1 MRQTDGERNRGSER
15 SGKGEGNRSNVAK
28 SRLLVTISIL
38 VSLRLIE
45 SVSHEEDFFFFLIW
59 KKGGK
64 EKEKKGGSNISVI
77 LQI

>member
-1 MRQTDGERNRGSER
+1 MEKETEGVRGAGR
-15 SGKGEGNRSNVAK
+15 GRAVK

-59 KKGGK
+59 KKGEK
-64 EKEKKGGSNISVI
+64 EKERKGESNISVI

>member
-1 MRQTDGERNRGSER
+1 MIVMRQTDGERNRGSER
-15 SGKGEGNRSNVAK
+15 SGKGEGSKIETFR
-28 SRLLVTISIL
+28 VTISIL

-64 EKEKKGGSNISVI
+64 EKERKGESNISVI

>member
-1 MRQTDGERNRGSER
+1 MIVMRQTDGERNRGSER
-15 SGKGEGNRSNVAK
+15 SGKGNVVK

-64 EKEKKGGSNISVI
+64 EKERKGESNISVI